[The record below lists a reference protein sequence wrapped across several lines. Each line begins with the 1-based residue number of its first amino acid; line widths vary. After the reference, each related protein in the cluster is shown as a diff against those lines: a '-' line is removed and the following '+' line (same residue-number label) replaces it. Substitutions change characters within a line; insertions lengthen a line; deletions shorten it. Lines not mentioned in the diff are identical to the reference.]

1 MNSPSKKIGIMGGTF
16 DPIHYGHLIL
26 AQNALETFGLDD
38 ILFIPSGTPWLK
50 ESTKVLSKNKR
61 VSMTGIAIEDNP
73 RFALSTIEI
82 DREGNSYSYETV
94 YELKRIDPD
103 AAYYFIM
110 GADSLLKLESWKCP
124 DLLMKECTILAA
136 VRDDCDQTG
145 LQKQIAYLI
154 EKYGADIEILP
165 APRIDISSTQ
175 IREMIAGGKSVR
187 YMMPDNVIAFI
198 RKNHLYE
205 RSETVE

>member
-26 AQNALETFGLDD
+26 AQNALEAFGLDD

-94 YELKRIDPD
+94 NELKRMDPD

-136 VRDDCDQTG
+136 VRDDCDQTA
-145 LQKQIAYLI
+145 LQKQIAYLT
-154 EKYGADIEILP
+154 EKYEADIEILP

-175 IREMIAGGKSVR
+175 IREMIADGKSVR

>member
-94 YELKRIDPD
+94 NELKRIDPD

-136 VRDDCDQTG
+136 VRDDCDQTA
-145 LQKQIAYLI
+145 LKKQIAYLT
-154 EKYGADIEILP
+154 EKYEADIEILS

-175 IREMIAGGKSVR
+175 IREMIADGKSVR

>member
-26 AQNALETFGLDD
+26 AQNALDTFGLDD

-61 VSMTGIAIEDNP
+61 VSMTGIAIEDNL

-94 YELKRIDPD
+94 NELRKMDPD

-110 GADSLLKLESWKCP
+110 GADSLLKIESWKCP

-136 VRDDCDQTG
+136 VRDDCDQAA
-145 LQKQIAYLI
+145 LKKQIAYLT
-154 EKYGADIEILP
+154 EKYGANIEILS

-175 IREMIAGGKSVR
+175 IREMIAEGKSVR
-187 YMMPDNVIAFI
+187 YMMPDSVIAFI
-198 RKNHLYE
+198 QRNHLYE